1 MPISLDNGF
10 LDNDSEFSSLHEYNY
25 PKKLELKLEYQG
37 EHTTFLDLDI
47 TAEENIFVYKLF
59 EKFPFF
65 IVCLISQ
72 AIFHHQF
79 YMVKYF

>member
-65 IVCLISQ
+65 IVRMSYLSSNISSS
-72 AIFHHQF
+72 IL
-79 YMVKYF
+79 YG